1 MTLKTFNEPTRDGP
15 APSDPVGTQ
24 LHELVQ
30 KGYDLLDASRDAEA
44 CDAWLEAWE
53 MVKHTATPEM
63 RSVEAFDAAHP
74 SILQGASNWTSDLEM
89 NLHNAGLR
97 NPVYHEHRIR
107 FAREYRARFPEMDD
121 LCLLNLMRAEGEALW
136 ELGRRVESEA
146 VYQELIARLP
156 DQGWAYIGWSD
167 HYHWARGGAVDYTRV
182 ETLLLQALQRPNLED
197 RIDVLDRLVGLYT
210 AMDRPDKVV
219 PLYGEMDRLRGQKGA
234 QSREMMQALEQMA
247 MPTIGP
253 QGQVKLSRND
263 PCWCGSG
270 KKYKRCHMRSD
281 RDRGR
286 GP

>member
-1 MTLKTFNEPTRDGP
+1 MTWKPFNKPTRDGP

-24 LHELVQ
+24 LYELVQ
-30 KGYDLLDASRDAEA
+30 KGYDLLDANRDAEA
-44 CDAWLEAWE
+44 CEAWLEAWE
-53 MVKHTATPEM
+53 MVKHTATSEM

-74 SILQGASNWTSDLEM
+74 GMLQGVSNWTDDLEM

-107 FAREYRARFPEMDD
+107 FAREYRARFPEMAD

-146 VYQELIARLP
+146 VYRELITGLP

-167 HYHWARGGAVDYTRV
+167 HYRWARGGAVDYTRV
-182 ETLLLQALQRPNLED
+182 ETLLLQALQRPNLAD

-210 AMDRPDKVV
+210 AMDCPDKVE
-219 PLYGEMDRLRGQKGA
+219 PLYREMDKLRGQKEA
-234 QSREMMQALEQMA
+234 RSRELMQALEQMA
-247 MPTIGP
+247 MPAIGP
-253 QGQVKLSRND
+253 QRQVKLSRND

-281 RDRGR
+281 RGQGR

>member
-1 MTLKTFNEPTRDGP
+1 MTWKTFNEPTRDGP
-15 APSDPVGTQ
+15 APSDPVGAP

-30 KGYDLLDASRDAEA
+30 DGYDLLDANRDAEA

-53 MVKHTATPEM
+53 MVKLTATPEI

-74 SILQGASNWTSDLEM
+74 GMLQSASNWTSDLEM

-107 FAREYRARFPEMDD
+107 FAREYRAHFPEMAD

-136 ELGRRVESEA
+136 KLGRRVESEA

-167 HYHWARGGAVDYTRV
+167 HYHWARGGAVDYARV
-182 ETLLLQALQRPNLED
+182 ETLLLQALKRPHLVD

-210 AMDRPDKVV
+210 EMDCPDKAE
-219 PLYGEMDRLRGQKGA
+219 PLYREMDVLREKTEA
-234 QSREMMQALEQMA
+234 RSRELMQGLEQMVT
-247 MPTIGP
+247 PTIGP
-253 QGQVKLSRND
+253 QRQVKLGRND

-270 KKYKRCHMRSD
+270 KKYKRCHLYSD
-281 RDRGR
+281 RERGR